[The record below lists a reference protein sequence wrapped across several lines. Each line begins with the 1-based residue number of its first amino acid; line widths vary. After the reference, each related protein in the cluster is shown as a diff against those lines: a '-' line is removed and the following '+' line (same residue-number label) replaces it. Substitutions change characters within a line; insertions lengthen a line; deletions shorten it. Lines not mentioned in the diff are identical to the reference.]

1 MGDLG
6 TLEKFAKHGAT
17 LVEVQ
22 RERERQRANAPVLPS
37 KMAQVM
43 INYHMSRDQGA
54 IDAKLRKAAYD
65 RAHPVQKKKP
75 TTEMERIIAEDP
87 KTSAQVIGHHR
98 VPQLPPP
105 PPPPP
110 PKDELTK
117 MRTVFPRTTN
127 GETGFHYDFAREEK
141 KEARKASDFIN
152 QLTPEQV
159 QADPA
164 MAKALATI
172 RSRVLVQAQRSG
184 ADGIQQGVYTK
195 YAPKEFQRPGPTTRY
210 D

>member
-1 MGDLG
+1 
-6 TLEKFAKHGAT
+6 
-17 LVEVQ
+17 
-22 RERERQRANAPVLPS
+22 
-37 KMAQVM
+37 M

-65 RAHPVQKKKP
+65 RAHPMQKKKP

-152 QLTPEQV
+152 QLTPGTGGSSDGEG
-159 QADPA
+159 
-164 MAKALATI
+164 LRTI

-184 ADGIQQGVYTK
+184 PTAFSRASTRRRPQRI
-195 YAPKEFQRPGPTTRY
+195 PKAGPTTRY